1 MTSPDGRDQYSNY
14 LPVEVINLIRER
26 AEEEGK
32 PQWKVLT
39 EMVEMATGAS
49 SIGTEAG
56 YNREITRLRQEAEED
71 REEGE
76 MKLRQW
82 RKKMERADRLEE
94 QRDAYLDNRE
104 AYSHILDDILSD
116 LEANPNRT
124 VFGFRGKLL
133 DAAEV
138 EYSSRNDKAMQNV
151 IEDLRELA
159 DEYDVGVMQF
169 QKNPNQ
175 TGGALADG
183 GGEDDEDH
191 LGFMKNV
198 GADGGEDDE

>member
-14 LPVEVINLIRER
+14 LPVEIINLIRER

-56 YNREITRLRQEAEED
+56 YNREISRLRQEGEED

-82 RKKMERADRLEE
+82 RKKIERAERLEE
-94 QRDAYLDNRE
+94 QRDAYLENRE
-104 AYSHILDDILSD
+104 AYSDILDAILSD

-124 VFGFRGKLL
+124 IYGFRGKLL

-138 EYSSRNDKAMQNV
+138 EYSSRNDKAMQKV
-151 IEDLRELA
+151 IEDLRELSP
-159 DEYDVGVMQF
+159 EYDVGIKQF

-183 GGEDDEDH
+183 GNGEDEDK
-191 LGFMKNV
+191 LGFMKNI
-198 GADGGEDDE
+198 GKKGGENDE